1 MARSYDIS
9 KLVSK
14 YKTQDLGVAAIE
26 GGVTGYFGF
35 AGLPFNLVLSTFLYY
50 RAVQSIA
57 MYYGYDVKNNPEELE
72 IAGAVFMN
80 VLSPKSQAP
89 NEVGEIVSKIMLMT
103 ELTATKQLSK
113 KTWEEMAKHGGIPLL
128 LCQMRALAN
137 TAAKKALEKAGKKGL
152 EESLFKQIFE
162 QIGKKLSKN
171 VIGKSIP
178 AIGGA
183 IGALFDTAQMSAV
196 LTYADIFYNKR
207 YLAEKEVRISD
218 LVGVVDIS
226 E

>member
-1 MARSYDIS
+1 MARLNTGWTAPHCG
-9 KLVSK
+9 KNRCRPVS
-14 YKTQDLGVAAIE
+14 
-26 GGVTGYFGF
+26 
-35 AGLPFNLVLSTFLYY
+35 GL
-50 RAVQSIA
+50 
-57 MYYGYDVKNNPEELE
+57 
-72 IAGAVFMN
+72 
-80 VLSPKSQAP
+80 
-89 NEVGEIVSKIMLMT
+89 
-103 ELTATKQLSK
+103 
-113 KTWEEMAKHGGIPLL
+113 
-128 LCQMRALAN
+128 
-137 TAAKKALEKAGKKGL
+137 
-152 EESLFKQIFE
+152 SLIHIFFKQIFE